1 MAKKY
6 NYIDNTLYYSDKNV
20 EYKIRDVDTTNKLK
34 ITKLILNEL
43 IKNYNYIDCSFS
55 NLIKGYA
62 EDL

>member
-1 MAKKY
+1 MTKKY
-6 NYIDNTLYYSDKNV
+6 NYTDNTLYYSNGKV
-20 EYKIRDVDTTNKLK
+20 EYKIRDIDTPNKLK
-34 ITKLILNEL
+34 ITKLIKNEL

>member
-6 NYIDNTLYYSDKNV
+6 NYTDNTLYYSDKNV
-20 EYKIRDVDTTNKLK
+20 EYKIRDINSPNKLK

-55 NLIKGYA
+55 NLLKGYA